1 MNYAKAKL
9 NDSLINH
16 FSSHKLQSNYKEE
29 IKGEM
34 FASNFFEKNMYTVIR
49 HLESKDT
56 YITGISDY
64 SEFKGMCMA
73 KTLPDIPY
81 DMLYVLSQDNMLG
94 IIERELKLD
103 VDEVKS
109 ALLIKHYGDDS
120 KSIIGID
127 VDKVDHITK
136 IYDLDNDGIIT
147 ENEHKLNDLKINY
160 ELGSLERS
168 EPYKRQV
175 EYNELG
181 L

>member
-1 MNYAKAKL
+1 MNYAKVKL

-16 FSSHKLQSNYKEE
+16 FNGHKLQSDYKEQ

-49 HLESKDT
+49 YLESKDT
-56 YITGISDY
+56 YITGLSDY
-64 SEFKGMCMA
+64 SEFKSMCMA

-94 IIERELKLD
+94 IIEGELKLE

-127 VDKVDHITK
+127 VDKVNHITK
-136 IYDLDNDGIIT
+136 IYDLNNEGVKT
-147 ENEHKLNDLKINY
+147 ENEHKLSDLKINY
-160 ELGSLERS
+160 ESGSLERS
-168 EPYKRQV
+168 EPHQRQV
-175 EYNELG
+175 EYSELG